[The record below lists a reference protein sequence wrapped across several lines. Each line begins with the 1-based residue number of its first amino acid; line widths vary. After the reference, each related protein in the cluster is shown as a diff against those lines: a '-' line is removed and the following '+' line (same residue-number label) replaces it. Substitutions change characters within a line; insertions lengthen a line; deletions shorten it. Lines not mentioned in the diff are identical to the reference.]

1 MALKDRKLVV
11 YNTSVSHGFKLM
23 DGDKLITIIKWIPSP
38 TSNCQV
44 SGLLTTDEIYRIPDA
59 QIIHLFAEIRRLGY
73 KSQIL
78 VPISNKRSIKKIDKL
93 ISENKL
99 HCKITNETSF
109 GKIYLIYV

>member
-11 YNTSVSHGFKLM
+11 YNTIVSHGFKLM
-23 DGDKLITIIKWIPSP
+23 DGDKLITIIKWSISP

-44 SGLLTTDEIYRIPDA
+44 SGLTTADEIYRIPDA
-59 QIIHLFAEIRRLGY
+59 QIIWLFEEIRRLGY

-99 HCKITNETSF
+99 YCKTTNETSF

>member
-11 YNTSVSHGFKLM
+11 CSSRNYNFRLM
-23 DGDKLITIIKWIPSP
+23 DGNTLITNVNWDPSP

-44 SGLLTTDEIYRIPDA
+44 SGLLAGDEIYRIPDA

-78 VPISNKRSIKKIDKL
+78 VPVSNKRSIKKIDKL
-93 ISENKL
+93 IEEKKL
-99 HCKITNETSF
+99 KCKTTNETSF

>member
-11 YNTSVSHGFKLM
+11 CSSRIYNFKLL
-23 DGDKLITIIKWIPSP
+23 DGNTLITNVNWSLGP

-44 SGLLTTDEIYRIPDA
+44 SGLLAGDEIYRMSDNL
-59 QIIHLFAEIRRLGY
+59 IIYLFAEIRRLGY

-99 HCKITNETSF
+99 HCKTTNETSF

>member
-11 YNTSVSHGFKLM
+11 CNGIAYNFKLM
-23 DGDKLITIIKWIPSP
+23 DGNKLITNIKWTASP

-44 SGLLTTDEIYRIPDA
+44 SGLLNTDEIYRIPDA
-59 QIIHLFAEIRRLGY
+59 QIIHLFAEVRRLGY

-78 VPISNKRSIKKIDKL
+78 VPVSDKRSIKKIDKL
-93 ISENKL
+93 IEEKKL
-99 HCKITNETSF
+99 KCKTTNETSF

>member
-11 YNTSVSHGFKLM
+11 YNTSVSRGFKLM
-23 DGDKLITIIKWIPSP
+23 DGDKLITIIKWTSSP

-44 SGLLTTDEIYRIPDA
+44 SGLLNTDEICRIPDA
-59 QIIHLFAEIRRLGY
+59 QIIHLFAEVRRLGY

-78 VPISNKRSIKKIDKL
+78 VPVSDKRSIKKIDKL
-93 ISENKL
+93 IEEKKL
-99 HCKITNETSF
+99 KCKTTNETSF

>member
-11 YNTSVSHGFKLM
+11 YNTSVNHGFKLM

-44 SGLLTTDEIYRIPDA
+44 SGLLTTDEIYRIPDPE
-59 QIIHLFAEIRRLGY
+59 IIHLFAEIRRLGY

-78 VPISNKRSIKKIDKL
+78 VPVSDKRSIKKIDKL
-93 ISENKL
+93 IEEKKL
-99 HCKITNETSF
+99 KCKTTNETSF

>member
-11 YNTSVSHGFKLM
+11 YNTSVSYGFKLM

-44 SGLLTTDEIYRIPDA
+44 SGLSTADEIYRMSDNL
-59 QIIHLFAEIRRLGY
+59 IIYLFEKIRRLGY
-73 KSQIL
+73 KQQIL

-93 ISENKL
+93 IEEKKL
-99 HCKITNETSF
+99 KCKTTNETSF

>member
-44 SGLLTTDEIYRIPDA
+44 SGLSTADEIYRIPDT
-59 QIIHLFAEIRRLGY
+59 QIINLFAEIRRLST
-73 KSQIL
+73 KRQIL
-78 VPISNKRSIKKIDKL
+78 TPISNKRSIKKIDKL
-93 ISENKL
+93 IEEKKL
-99 HCKITNETSF
+99 KCKTTNETSF